1 MKYKE
6 LLNKVEQLKSDADKY
21 LDELADYLYN
31 GIKEFGYADLI
42 PNEKGMIIWGGKFEW
57 RYEVSVPQKVFMLI
71 YNRLMKDFFVTQI
84 KTNTYRVTLKYYD
97 YEKEDE
103 KQTRHHRPTE
113 TYA

>member
-1 MKYKE
+1 MEYKE

-21 LDELADYLYN
+21 LDELADYLYE
-31 GIKEFGYADLI
+31 GINEFGYADLI
-42 PNEKGMIIWGGKFEW
+42 PDELATIINRIRTGWEYRVF
-57 RYEVSVPQKVFMLI
+57 VPQKALMLI

-103 KQTRHHRPTE
+103 K
-113 TYA
+113 